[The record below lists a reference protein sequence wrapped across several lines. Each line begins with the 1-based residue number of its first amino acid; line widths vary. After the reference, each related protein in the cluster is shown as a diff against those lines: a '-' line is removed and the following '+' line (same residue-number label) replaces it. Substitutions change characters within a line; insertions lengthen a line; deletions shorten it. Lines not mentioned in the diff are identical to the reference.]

1 VSIMKS
7 ITVHDLD
14 SELYTSL
21 RSQAESQ
28 GLSLN
33 KAVKQLLRKSLGL
46 THKRSERRDFSKFF
60 GIWSKKEADEF
71 DKIIN
76 EEFET
81 IDEEDW
87 K

>member
-1 VSIMKS
+1 MKS
-7 ITVHDLD
+7 ITIHDLD
-14 SELYTSL
+14 SDLYKSIQ
-21 RSQAESQ
+21 SQATSQ

-33 KAVKQLLRKSLGL
+33 KAIKQLLRKSLGL
-46 THKRSERRDFSKFF
+46 PHKYAEKRDFSKFV
-60 GIWSKKEADEF
+60 GVWSKKEADEF

-76 EEFET
+76 EEFEN

>member
-1 VSIMKS
+1 MKS
-7 ITVHDLD
+7 ITIHDLE
-14 SELYTSL
+14 SELYASL
-21 RSQAESQ
+21 RSQAASQ

-33 KAVKQLLRKSLGL
+33 KTIKQILRESLGFAN
-46 THKRSERRDFSKFF
+46 KRAKKRDLSKFV
-60 GIWSKKEADEF
+60 GVWSKKEADEF

>member
-1 VSIMKS
+1 MKS
-7 ITVHDLD
+7 ITIHGLD
-14 SELYTSL
+14 ETMDKLIRQRAQSHEM
-21 RSQAESQ
+21 
-28 GLSLN
+28 SLN
-33 KAVKQLLRKSLGL
+33 KTIKQLLRKSLGL
-46 THKRSERRDFSKFF
+46 AQKRAEKRDFSKFF

-76 EEFET
+76 EEFEN

>member
-1 VSIMKS
+1 MKS

-14 SELYTSL
+14 NELYASL
-21 RSQAESQ
+21 RSQATSQ

-33 KAVKQLLRKSLGL
+33 KTIKQILRESLGL
-46 THKRSERRDFSKFF
+46 THKLAKKRDFSKFV
-60 GIWSKKEADEF
+60 GVWSKKEADEF

-76 EEFET
+76 EEFEN

>member
-1 VSIMKS
+1 M
-7 ITVHDLD
+7 
-14 SELYTSL
+14 
-21 RSQAESQ
+21 
-28 GLSLN
+28 SLN
-33 KAVKQLLRKSLGL
+33 KTIKKLLSDSLGL
-46 THKRSERRDFSKFF
+46 SKKQTKRNSFNKFY

-81 IDEEDW
+81 IDEEGW